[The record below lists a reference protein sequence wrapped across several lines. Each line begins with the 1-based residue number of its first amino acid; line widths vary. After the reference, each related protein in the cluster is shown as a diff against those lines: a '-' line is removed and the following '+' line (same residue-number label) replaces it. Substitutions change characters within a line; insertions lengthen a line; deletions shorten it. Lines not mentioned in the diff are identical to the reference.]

1 MIAVTERP
9 SSQTLVSTRVLREL
23 SEQMGPEICHQFV
36 GNYIDMWDGRFSRLV
51 AALDTA
57 DFPGAMDVVLS
68 IKISSQMAGAE
79 RLAGLASRAQEMVRS
94 ADRCGLASLIEP
106 IQQCGD
112 DTVRHLSQTF
122 PVR

>member
-23 SEQMGPEICHQFV
+23 SEQMGPETCRQFV
-36 GNYIDMWDGRFSRLV
+36 GNYIDMWAGRFSRLV
-51 AALDTA
+51 SALDEA

-79 RLAGLASRAQEMVRS
+79 RLAALASLAQEMVRN
-94 ADRCGLASLIEP
+94 ADFCGLSSLIEP
-106 IQQCGD
+106 IQLCGEE
-112 DTVRHLSQTF
+112 TLLHLSQTF
-122 PVR
+122 PAR